1 MRDNVRG
8 FAVPGRWRWSGLW
21 GGLVVGR
28 RWGGLF
34 VVGGVVDMVVVN
46 IVVDV
51 VVVVVVGVVVDR
63 LDSMQPR
70 VWVEDGCV
78 S

>member
-28 RWGGLF
+28 RWGGFRDGMSSMWLLVSSLSSSSVLSSIDWIRF
-34 VVGGVVDMVVVN
+34 DATTRLGG
-46 IVVDV
+46 
-51 VVVVVVGVVVDR
+51 G
-63 LDSMQPR
+63 
-70 VWVEDGCV
+70 
-78 S
+78 

>member
-8 FAVPGRWRWSGLW
+8 FAVPGRWRW

-28 RWGGLF
+28 RWSGLF

-70 VWVEDGCV
+70 VWVDG
-78 S
+78 